1 MMEACVPRR
10 PVVSS
15 LPMWSQLNRS
25 DIPADDP
32 AYSDARRRLLGR
44 LGDYAALIV
53 APLNLRPIAA
63 VLLAEDAERIEVRV
77 STPGSHIVLVIA
89 PDDDMAAEAFF
100 LRALADKHLPLPRL
114 IAHDLACTLVPFT
127 YVIEGY
133 VGGIPLDRLEDGPLV
148 RIAARQV
155 GRTLRRMHQVAAP
168 GCGRPATS
176 GRWPLH
182 GWDAVLGAWLAR
194 RETLVRAHEVLG
206 GELLAALRAATLDHP
221 ALACEHPRVIHG
233 AVEPARALV
242 AVGESAQLEALVR
255 PGEIVGGD
263 PLFDLAHGTLPRH
276 PAAFRQ
282 GLLEGY
288 NAAGPL
294 APEQE
299 DRLRRLGLLLH
310 VADTLWRGD
319 AEAIARL
326 PGTVADVLR
335 KL

>member
-1 MMEACVPRR
+1 
-10 PVVSS
+10 
-15 LPMWSQLNRS
+15 MWSQLNRY

-32 AYSDARRRLLGR
+32 SYSDARRRILGR

-53 APLNLRPIAA
+53 APLNLRPTAA
-63 VLLAEDAERIEVRV
+63 ALLVEDAERIDVRV
-77 STPGSHIVLVIA
+77 STPGAHVVLVIT
-89 PDDDMAAEAFF
+89 PDDDLAAEVFF

-127 YVIEGY
+127 YAIESY
-133 VGGIPLDRLEDGPLV
+133 IGGIPLDRLEDGPLV

-155 GRTLRRMHQVAAP
+155 GRSLRRIHRVAAP
-168 GCGRPATS
+168 GFGRPATS
-176 GRWPLH
+176 GRWPVH
-182 GWDAVLGAWLAR
+182 GWDAALSAWLAR
-194 RETLVRAHEVLG
+194 RETLVRAQEALG

-221 ALACEHPRVIHG
+221 ALACAHPCVIHG
-233 AVEPARALV
+233 AVEPTCALV
-242 AVGESAQLEALVR
+242 TVGESVQLEALAR

-282 GLLEGY
+282 GLFEGY
-288 NAAGPL
+288 SAAGPL

-319 AEAIARL
+319 AAAVIRL
-326 PGTVADVLR
+326 PGEATEALR
-335 KL
+335 ALL